1 MSEIL
6 AGNELKVKL
15 SLISVASKDFI
26 PYNLYPSKQ
35 RLFIMQGLQPMNILG
50 GGEEGSVCVY
60 VYISGCIFWLAHVSL
75 SDFDPSGKIHS

>member
-35 RLFIMQGLQPMNILG
+35 RLFIMQGLQPMNILA
-50 GGEEGSVCVY
+50 GERKEVY
-60 VYISGCIFWLAHVSL
+60 ACMCIFLDVS
-75 SDFDPSGKIHS
+75 FD